1 MNRQHL
7 TDDLIAAQQLPTD
20 SRGRYDINDASVEN
34 LIVRIGSK
42 RKVFMLVARFGGPAS
57 QPTRRKLGLFPDEMN
72 TEAARVAAHNWNKKI
87 KGGIDPAIEV
97 AEAARMESLRL
108 RSTFASVMEDYL
120 AYIPGRERNL
130 NAAND
135 IDFIRRNILDPK
147 KNKWLNKPISEV
159 TAADVVSLVKEI
171 NHRHPTTALHCF
183 VHIKTF
189 FGWTMHPDISAAI
202 GLDRNPIEYLKA
214 KRLGLRIDARERV
227 FEYEEARAFLMACTA
242 TPYPYGPCLR
252 ILIETGQRRGLV
264 AGMRWS
270 QLSLAR
276 KIWIIPGGKSRR
288 AERGRTSKVDN
299 SHKVPLSNRVVAL
312 LLAIRESQPAGHGDF
327 VFSTSNG
334 QRPIDNF
341 GDLRIAKKK
350 TDRNESEIANGRF
363 ERLMLEILQTLGVE
377 LMDDWIW
384 HDVRRTVR
392 THLEPITGRTEVAEA
407 AIGHGQTGI
416 VRVYNLHKYRAEIR
430 RGFNTWSEMLRK
442 VEEGTCTI
450 ADWEHDDEAFGDGDE
465 P

>member
-7 TDDLIAAQQLPTD
+7 TDELIASQEFPSD
-20 SRGRYDINDASVEN
+20 SSGRYDIYDSSVGN

-57 QPTRRKLGLFPDEMN
+57 QPTRRKLGLFADEMN
-72 TEAARVAAHNWNKKI
+72 TEAARIAAHKWNKKI
-87 KGGIDPAIEV
+87 EDGIDPGVEV
-97 AEAARMESLRL
+97 AEARRIETLRL
-108 RSTFASVMEDYL
+108 RSTFASVMGDYL
-120 AYIPGRERNL
+120 AYIPGREKNL
-130 NAAND
+130 NAPKD
-135 IDFIRRNILDPK
+135 IAFIRRNILDPK
-147 KNKWLNKPISEV
+147 KNRWLNKPISEV

-171 NHRHPTTALHCF
+171 NLKFPTTAFHCF
-183 VHIKTF
+183 VQLKTF
-189 FGWTMHPDISAAI
+189 FSWTMHPDISEAI

-214 KRLGLRIDARERV
+214 KRLGLRIDPRERV
-227 FEYEEARAFLMACTA
+227 FEYEEARAYLMACTA
-242 TPYPYGPCLR
+242 IPYPYGPCLR

-270 QLSLAR
+270 QLNLAR
-276 KIWIIPGGKSRR
+276 KLWIIPGGKSRR

-299 SHKVPLSNRVVAL
+299 SHKVPLSDRVVEL
-312 LLAIRESQPAGHGDF
+312 LLAIKESQPEGHGDF
-327 VFSTSNG
+327 VFSTTNG

-341 GDLRIAKKK
+341 GDLRLAKKK
-350 TDRNESEIANGRF
+350 EKVEAEIATGRF
-363 ERLMLEILQTLGVE
+363 ERLMLQFLEKLGVAVI
-377 LMDDWIW
+377 DAWVW

-430 RGFNTWSEMLRK
+430 RAFNKWSEMLRK

-450 ADWEHDDEAFGDGDE
+450 ADWEHDDEAFGDGGE
-465 P
+465 R